1 MRRACGR
8 SDFPWPAMSRTDGLA
23 PRVRADHP
31 AQDVRVPGRA
41 TEPVLCD
48 EEGSH
53 EWRSARDLCS
63 WEERLLGHP
72 GTLRRT
78 LTIPVLIML
87 GAGVAYAKIDHA
99 TQPRKEQ
106 AGHLRRGRCR
116 TWRFPSR
123 SCSSAEKRGEASFH
137 RLRAT
142 EEFLLKHGLA
152 EGVLI
157 IRVRSRESNFLYDA
171 FPPLRDRNTF
181 STLTATLPDLV
192 SDRGEECELRHRVRV
207 YPLPVMRLSSRS
219 AAEGALDREFS
230 PRCEGNAVIPK
241 LPSGRGTHVSTAFEW
256 REAGS
261 GQLRGTSE
269 VAMKPRERHTDQS
282 QEELLHRA
290 GRGVAVLDL

>member
-1 MRRACGR
+1 MNGN
-8 SDFPWPAMSRTDGLA
+8 
-23 PRVRADHP
+23 PRVN
-31 AQDVRVPGRA
+31 
-41 TEPVLCD
+41 
-48 EEGSH
+48 
-53 EWRSARDLCS
+53 LCS

-87 GAGVAYAKIDHA
+87 GAGVAYVKIDHA

-106 AGHLRRGRCR
+106 AGHLGAVLSDMAVPEPLLLEAQRRGERPVF
-116 TWRFPSR
+116 TDFG
-123 SCSSAEKRGEASFH
+123 AY
-137 RLRAT
+137 

-219 AAEGALDREFS
+219 AAEGALDAGVFPSLRRECRDSEDSRAVEERTF
-230 PRCEGNAVIPK
+230 PR
-241 LPSGRGTHVSTAFEW
+241 PSNGERQV
-256 REAGS
+256 AGS
-261 GQLRGTSE
+261 SG
-269 VAMKPRERHTDQS
+269 A
-282 QEELLHRA
+282 RA
-290 GRGVAVLDL
+290 KWR